1 MDVMGRF
8 TSNVTGQVRP
18 SLERKKNFKNF
29 FEFHRVMRRFP
40 KFHPFV
46 PFRAFSACVHA
57 LMCSFLLSSL
67 FHVT

>member
-29 FEFHRVMRRFP
+29 LENHGGRVTVKRKQNYKTF
-40 KFHPFV
+40 
-46 PFRAFSACVHA
+46 
-57 LMCSFLLSSL
+57 
-67 FHVT
+67 